1 MVKIRLEKGKSVT
14 TRQNKRIRTRERG
27 NGQKMILNHT
37 NGKSGG
43 RFLLILKFRIRK

>member
-1 MVKIRLEKGKSVT
+1 MVKIRLEKGRSVT
-14 TRQNKRIRTRERG
+14 TRKKKRIRTRERA

-43 RFLLILKFRIRK
+43 RFY